1 MFIDL
6 RKAFD
11 TVDHG
16 LLLDK
21 LTTVGVSGPEHQW
34 FADYLRNR
42 TQVVEF
48 HGVTSNPEGVSIG
61 VPQGSI
67 LGPLLFILHV
77 NDLPEAVSECSILM
91 YADDTVLFYSSSQ
104 VSTIELKL
112 NEELLKIER
121 WLFSN
126 SLFLL
131 MLKRLKLCFLGP
143 LLGLPGEN
151 LLIYALMANKLRGFT
166 SSPI

>member
-1 MFIDL
+1 M

-21 LTTVGVSGPEHQW
+21 LTTVGVSGPEHER
-34 FADYLRNR
+34 FTDYLRNR

-48 HGVTSNPEGVSIG
+48 HGVTSSPA
-61 VPQGSI
+61 I

-104 VSTIELKL
+104 VSTIEMKL

-121 WLFSN
+121 WLISN
-126 SLFLL
+126 SLFIYVKKTEA
-131 MLKRLKLCFLGP
+131 MLFGTPPGLAREKSFNIFIDGKQIERVHKL
-143 LLGLPGEN
+143 
-151 LLIYALMANKLRGFT
+151 
-166 SSPI
+166 PI